1 MSRTRI
7 SGVTNLKDL
16 VIELELPTVSD
27 AASYSI
33 STDLSS
39 TIGEGAGV
47 LSCGVV
53 SFKYQYYQSSQGL
66 TLLRVQVD

>member
-1 MSRTRI
+1 MSLKEYYCIGTRNKCH
-7 SGVTNLKDL
+7 VTNTYKRRYELLKDL

-33 STDLSS
+33 STELSS

-47 LSCGVV
+47 VW
-53 SFKYQYYQSSQGL
+53 
-66 TLLRVQVD
+66 